1 MRKTPYILV
10 ASVVAG
16 LLSGCS
22 FGPTT
27 SYPLLPAETTT
38 KLSESFDNGFIYENG
53 LGTPRNYEKAA
64 YFYSKAA
71 AKGDARAI
79 NNLGVMAAQGR
90 GSSVSGQKALSYFRD
105 AAARSS
111 AAAHYNIGLMY
122 DAGTG
127 LGRSRANAAAE
138 YRMAAEMGHAAAQQ
152 RLAEILRSGD
162 GVAADPQEAARLSE
176 MAASRGDADALAGFP
191 SLAGA
196 DLRTISKYFAVEHCG
211 SCGSAADKG
220 MAGRQIAGLSDL
232 AAKGDAVA
240 QYNLGVHY
248 LQGNGAVLDPSEAAR
263 LFTLSGRQGYAAA
276 QRQLAQMH
284 LRGQAVAQ
292 SKVLAHAWL
301 NLASKDAGEEGA
313 KAAAEMESLEVSM
326 SADEI
331 REAQSIAASGAL
343 KGR

>member
-1 MRKTPYILV
+1 MRMTSNLIA
-10 ASVVAG
+10 ASIVAG

-38 KLSESFDNGFIYENG
+38 GLSESFDNGYIYENG
-53 LGTPRNYEKAA
+53 LGTPRSYEKAA
-64 YFYSKAA
+64 YFYEKAA
-71 AKGDARAI
+71 KKGDARAI

-105 AAARSS
+105 AAARGS

-122 DAGTG
+122 DAGTSV
-127 LGRSRANAAAE
+127 GRSRASAAAE

-162 GVAADPQEAARLSE
+162 GVQADPREAARLSE
-176 MAASRGDADALAGFP
+176 MAASRGNPEALAGFP
-191 SLAGA
+191 AAGSDIREIA
-196 DLRTISKYFAVEHCG
+196 RYFAVEHCAA
-211 SCGSAADKG
+211 CGGEADRG
-220 MAGRQIAGLSDL
+220 MAARQATTLSEL
-232 AAKGDAVA
+232 AAKGDSVA
-240 QYNLGVHY
+240 QYNLAVRHLKGD
-248 LQGNGAVLDPSEAAR
+248 GAVLDPSEAAR
-263 LFTLSGRQGYAAA
+263 LFTLSARQGYAAA

-292 SKVLAHAWL
+292 SKVIAHAWL
-301 NLASKDAGEEGA
+301 NLASKDAGEEGRA
-313 KAAAEMESLEVSM
+313 AAAEMESLEVSM
-326 SADEI
+326 SKDEI
-331 REAQSIAASGAL
+331 QQAQSIAASGAL